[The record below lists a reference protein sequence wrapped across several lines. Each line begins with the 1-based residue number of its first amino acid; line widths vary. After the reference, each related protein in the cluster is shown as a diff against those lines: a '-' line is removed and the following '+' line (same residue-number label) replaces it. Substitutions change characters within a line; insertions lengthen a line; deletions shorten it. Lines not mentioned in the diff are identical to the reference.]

1 MGQQTKLGKEGAMII
16 DGMTMVHRNKYL
28 ENMKKHQEIEN
39 LIADIWYQN
48 PRWPSTFSVC
58 CNGCGNSARG
68 GRECIYCL
76 EIELSKLTSQED
88 ARSFVSAVR
97 QVLTAE
103 ESLREH
109 SKPF

>member
-1 MGQQTKLGKEGAMII
+1 
-16 DGMTMVHRNKYL
+16 
-28 ENMKKHQEIEN
+28 MKKYQEIEN

-58 CNGCGNSARG
+58 CKGCGNGARG

-76 EIELSKLTSQED
+76 EDELSKLISQED

-103 ESLREH
+103 EALREY

>member
-1 MGQQTKLGKEGAMII
+1 MII

-28 ENMKKHQEIEN
+28 ENMKKYQEIEN
-39 LIADIWYQN
+39 LIGDIWYQN
-48 PRWPSTFSVC
+48 PRWPSTFSAC
-58 CNGCGNSARG
+58 CKGCGNNARG

-76 EIELSKLTSQED
+76 EEELSGLTSKEE
-88 ARSFVSAVR
+88 ARQFVSAVR
-97 QVLTAE
+97 QVLMAE

>member
-1 MGQQTKLGKEGAMII
+1 MII
-16 DGMTMVHRNKYL
+16 DQMTMVHRNKYL
-28 ENMKKHQEIEN
+28 ENMKKYQEIEN

-48 PRWPSTFSVC
+48 PRWPSTFSAC

-76 EIELSKLTSQED
+76 EKELSKLTSQED

>member
-1 MGQQTKLGKEGAMII
+1 MII
-16 DGMTMVHRNKYL
+16 DGMTMGHRNKYL
-28 ENMKKHQEIEN
+28 ENMKKYQEIEN

-58 CNGCGNSARG
+58 CNGCGNQARG
-68 GRECIYCL
+68 GRECICCL
-76 EIELSKLTSQED
+76 EKELSKLTSQED

>member
-1 MGQQTKLGKEGAMII
+1 MPSPHGKDEAMII
-16 DGMTMVHRNKYL
+16 DGMTMGHRNKYL
-28 ENMKKHQEIEN
+28 ENMKKYQEIEN

-58 CNGCGNSARG
+58 CNGCGNQARG

-76 EIELSKLTSQED
+76 EKELSKLTSQED

-103 ESLREH
+103 ESLRER